1 MKLLITGGAGFI
13 GSHFTKLIV
22 NQNEVPIT
30 EVIVLDSLTYAGNL
44 ANLESIKQKIEFI
57 HGDIRDV
64 NLVNKVTQRVDT
76 IINFAAESHVDRS
89 IKAPHIFLD
98 TNVLGLHNL
107 LHFARINSITN
118 FLQVSTDEVY
128 GSINEGKFT
137 ETDLLNPTS
146 PYSASKASGDLLA
159 LSFFKTYGL
168 NIKITRSSNNYGPN
182 QFPEKIIPLFITNLM
197 KNMKLPMYGDG
208 TNIRDWIY
216 VADNCRGIFTVLNKG
231 KPGSIYNIGGGY
243 EITNLNLALQILK
256 EMGHSKNKIEFV
268 TDRKAHDFRYSIDC
282 SKIENELGFRISKDF
297 SEGLKE
303 TIQWYLNHAIL

>member
-197 KNMKLPMYGDG
+197 KNMKLPIYGDG

-216 VADNCRGIFTVLNKG
+216 VDDNCRGIFTVLNKG
-231 KPGSIYNIGGGY
+231 KSGSIYNIGGGY

>member
-1 MKLLITGGAGFI
+1 LKLLITGGAGFI
-13 GSHFTKLIV
+13 GSHFTKFIV

-57 HGDIRDV
+57 HGDIRNV
-64 NLVNKVTQRVDT
+64 SLVNKVTQQVDT

-159 LSFFKTYGL
+159 LSYFKNYGL

-197 KNMKLPMYGDG
+197 KNMKLPIYGDG

-216 VADNCRGIFTVLNKG
+216 VDDNCRGIFTVLNKG
-231 KPGSIYNIGGGY
+231 KSGSIYNIGGGY

>member
-13 GSHFTKLIV
+13 GSHFTKFIV

-64 NLVNKVTQRVDT
+64 SLVNKVTQQVDT

-159 LSFFKTYGL
+159 LSYFKNYGL

-197 KNMKLPMYGDG
+197 KNMKLPIYGDG

-216 VADNCRGIFTVLNKG
+216 VDDNCRGIFTVLNKG
-231 KPGSIYNIGGGY
+231 KSGSIYNIGGGY

>member
-98 TNVLGLHNL
+98 TNVLGLYNL

-243 EITNLNLALQILK
+243 EITNLDLALQILK